1 MISRRII
8 RVKVMQ
14 LLYISETMYDG
25 NSPKN
30 ARIEL
35 RKAIDKSRSL
45 LAFLLHNAIQI
56 AKYSEVWAYSR
67 ANKNIVTEED
77 RNVNT
82 KVAGNE
88 VVWKLLENKSYQKLI
103 EEEKPE
109 LITDKADN
117 EYIKKFFLE
126 LLETDIY
133 KSYISEDGRIKKDEI
148 NILSII
154 FNDLMLQNENFISL
168 CEELFSNWDDDIEML
183 QQIILSIFQKPDKY
197 NIDLLISDSKWQFA
211 ISLLE
216 TVIDKKEHLMS
227 LIVPKLKNWEADRI
241 ALVDMIFIK
250 MGIAELLYF
259 DTIPTRVTLNEY
271 IDLAKE
277 YSSKQSSQF
286 INGIMD
292 AIHKELLAEGK
303 IQKVSFVKK

>member
-1 MISRRII
+1 
-8 RVKVMQ
+8 MQ

>member
-30 ARIEL
+30 PRIEL
-35 RKAIDKSRSL
+35 KKAIDKSRSL
-45 LAFLLHNAIQI
+45 LAFLLHNTIQI

-67 ANKNIVTEED
+67 ANKNIVTEAD

-82 KVAGNE
+82 KVAGND
-88 VVWKLLENKSYQKLI
+88 VVWKLLENKTYQKLI
-103 EEEKPE
+103 AEEKPE

-117 EYIKKFFLE
+117 NYIKKFFLE
-126 LLETDIY
+126 LLETNIY
-133 KSYISEDGRIKKDEI
+133 KSYIQEDSRIKKDEI

-183 QQIILSIFQKPDKY
+183 QQIILSIFQRPASYDI
-197 NIDLLISDSKWQFA
+197 NLLISENKWQFA
-211 ISLLE
+211 VSLLE
-216 TVIDKKEHLMS
+216 TVIDKKEFLMS
-227 LIVPKLKNWEADRI
+227 IIVPKLKNWEADRI
-241 ALVDMIFIK
+241 ALVDMIFIR
-250 MGIAELLYF
+250 MGIAELLFF
-259 DTIPTRVTLNEY
+259 DTIPTKVTLNEY
-271 IDLAKE
+271 VDLAKD

-292 AIHKELLAEGK
+292 TIHKELVAEGK
-303 IQKVSFVKK
+303 IQKVRFVKK

>member
-1 MISRRII
+1 
-8 RVKVMQ
+8 MQ

-30 ARIEL
+30 PRIEL

-117 EYIKKFFLE
+117 NYIKKFFLE

-133 KSYISEDGRIKKDEI
+133 KLYILEDSRIKKDEI

-154 FNDLMLQNENFISL
+154 FNDLMLQNENFIAL
-168 CEELFSNWDDDIEML
+168 GEELFSNWDDDIEML

-216 TVIDKKEHLMS
+216 TVVDKKEHLMS

-259 DTIPTRVTLNEY
+259 ETIPTRVTLNEY

>member
-30 ARIEL
+30 PRIEL

-117 EYIKKFFLE
+117 NYIKKFFLE

-133 KSYISEDGRIKKDEI
+133 KLYILEDSRIKKDEI

-154 FNDLMLQNENFISL
+154 FNDLMLQNENFIAL
-168 CEELFSNWDDDIEML
+168 GEELFSNWDDDIEML

-216 TVIDKKEHLMS
+216 TVVDKKEHLMS

-259 DTIPTRVTLNEY
+259 ETIPTRVTLNEY

>member
-30 ARIEL
+30 PRIEL

-45 LAFLLHNAIQI
+45 LAFLLHNTIQI

-77 RNVNT
+77 RNINT

-117 EYIKKFFLE
+117 NYIKKFFLE
-126 LLETDIY
+126 LLETEIY
-133 KSYISEDGRIKKDEI
+133 KSYISEDGRIKKEEI

-216 TVIDKKEHLMS
+216 TVIDKREHLMS

>member
-14 LLYISETMYDG
+14 LLYITETMYDG

-30 ARIEL
+30 PRIEL

-45 LAFLLHNAIQI
+45 LAFLLHNTIQI

-82 KVAGNE
+82 KVAGNDI
-88 VVWKLLENKSYQKLI
+88 VWKLLENKTYQKLI

-117 EYIKKFFLE
+117 NYIKKFFLE

-133 KSYISEDGRIKKDEI
+133 KLYIQEDSRIKKDEI

-154 FNDLMLQNENFISL
+154 FNDLMLQNENFIAL
-168 CEELFSNWDDDIEML
+168 GEELFSNWDDDIEML

-197 NIDLLISDSKWQFA
+197 NIDLLISESKWKFG

-259 DTIPTRVTLNEY
+259 DTIPTKVTLNEY

-292 AIHKELLAEGK
+292 TIHKELLAEGK
-303 IQKVSFVKK
+303 IQKVSFVKR

>member
-30 ARIEL
+30 PRIEL
-35 RKAIDKSRSL
+35 KKAIDKSRSL
-45 LAFLLHNAIQI
+45 LAFLLHNTIQI

-77 RNVNT
+77 KNVNT

-117 EYIKKFFLE
+117 NYIKKFFLE

-133 KSYISEDGRIKKDEI
+133 KLYIQEDSRIKKDEI

-168 CEELFSNWDDDIEML
+168 GEELFSNWDDDIEML

-197 NIDLLISDSKWQFA
+197 NIDLLISESKWQFA
-211 ISLLE
+211 INLLE
-216 TVIDKKEHLMS
+216 TVVDKKEHLMS

-259 DTIPTRVTLNEY
+259 ETIPTRVTLNEY

>member
-25 NSPKN
+25 NSPKKP
-30 ARIEL
+30 RIEL
-35 RKAIDKSRSL
+35 KKAIDKSRSL
-45 LAFLLHNAIQI
+45 LAFLLHNTIQI

-67 ANKNIVTEED
+67 ANKNIVTEAD

-82 KVAGNE
+82 KVAGND
-88 VVWKLLENKSYQKLI
+88 VVWKLLENKTYQKLI
-103 EEEKPE
+103 AEEKPE

-117 EYIKKFFLE
+117 NYIKKFFME

-133 KSYISEDGRIKKDEI
+133 KSYIQEDSRIKKDEI

-183 QQIILSIFQKPDKY
+183 QQIILSIFQRPASYDI
-197 NIDLLISDSKWQFA
+197 NLLISENKWQFA
-211 ISLLE
+211 VSLLE
-216 TVIDKKEHLMS
+216 TVIDKKEFLMS
-227 LIVPKLKNWEADRI
+227 IIVPKLKNWEADRI
-241 ALVDMIFIK
+241 ALVDMIFIR
-250 MGIAELLYF
+250 MGIAELLFF
-259 DTIPTRVTLNEY
+259 DTIPTKVTLNEY
-271 IDLAKE
+271 VDLAKD

-292 AIHKELLAEGK
+292 TIHKELVAEGK

>member
-14 LLYISETMYDG
+14 FLYIAETMYDG

-30 ARIEL
+30 PRVEL
-35 RKAIDKSRSL
+35 RKSLDKSRSL
-45 LAFLLHNAIQI
+45 LAFLLHNTIQI
-56 AKYSEVWAYSR
+56 AKYAETWAYSR
-67 ANKNIVTEED
+67 AQKNIVTEED
-77 RNVNT
+77 RNIST

-88 VVWKLLENKSYQKLI
+88 IVWKLLENKSYQRLVA
-103 EEEKPE
+103 EEKPE

-117 EYIKKFFLE
+117 EYIKKFFLK
-126 LLETDIY
+126 LQETDIY
-133 KSYISEDGRIKKDEI
+133 KLYIYDDGRVKREEI

-154 FNDLMLQNENFISL
+154 FNDLMLQDANFISL
-168 CEELFSNWDDDIEML
+168 CEELFPNWDDDIEML
-183 QQIILSIFQKPDKY
+183 QAIILSILQKPEKY
-197 NIDLLISDSKWQFA
+197 NVDVLTSEQKWQFA
-211 ISLLE
+211 ITLLE
-216 TVIDKKEHLMS
+216 TVIDKKEYLME

-250 MGIAELLYF
+250 MGLAELLYF
-259 DTIPTRVTLNEY
+259 ETIPTKVTINEY

-277 YSSKQSSQF
+277 YSTKQSSQF
-286 INGIMD
+286 INGILD
-292 AIHKELLAEGK
+292 TIHKELLAEGK